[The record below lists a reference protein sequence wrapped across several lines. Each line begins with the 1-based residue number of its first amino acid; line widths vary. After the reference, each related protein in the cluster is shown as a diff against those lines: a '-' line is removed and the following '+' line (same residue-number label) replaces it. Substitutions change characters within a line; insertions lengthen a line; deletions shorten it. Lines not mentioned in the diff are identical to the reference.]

1 MADSV
6 VLLLVMVFQQGKVF
20 QGAADSLCHVLL
32 AHEEMEA
39 FHLATGARFAL
50 YGQDFEV
57 ADGKVIDLG
66 TGAFG
71 RILPIVEIML
81 RAGIVVFLS
90 KSANKISK
98 M

>member
-1 MADSV
+1 MV
-6 VLLLVMVFQQGKVF
+6 VETFQEGEVFER
-20 QGAADSLCHVLL
+20 AADGLGEVFLL
-32 AHEEMEA
+32 HEIMEA

-66 TGAFG
+66 TSALGC
-71 RILPIVEIML
+71 ILPIVEIML

-90 KSANKISK
+90 KSANKMSK